1 MSKEEYSEMLDI
13 RKELNAMETA
23 IAAGYDID
31 KNEYERLMDE
41 FAGYIDRYE
50 EDVMLMDSELAE
62 IFRLRYVLGLNFHTI
77 MCVLYKNAR
86 SESTAR
92 KKIARFFEKGLA

>member
-1 MSKEEYSEMLDI
+1 MSKDEYSEMLDI
-13 RKELNAMETA
+13 RKELNVMETA

-31 KNEYERLMDE
+31 EEEYEKLLGE

-50 EDVMLMDSELAE
+50 EDVILMDAELAE

-77 MCVLYKNAR
+77 MCVLYRNAR

-92 KKIARFFEKGLA
+92 KKISRFFKKGLV